1 MQRLNRTPQTGREC
15 RRGVALV
22 EFAIFMPLMAM
33 LVFGAIET
41 SNMVYLRQGLKSAAY
56 EVARSVTRQDGV
68 QADAEVRGY
77 QALDARDVVG
87 ATITITPP
95 VDEETEPGTIIDVT
109 VSAPADANADGP
121 QWFFQGQVLRTS
133 VKMARM

>member
-1 MQRLNRTPQTGREC
+1 M
-15 RRGVALV
+15 ALV
-22 EFAIFMPLMAM
+22 EFAIFLPLMAM

-56 EVARSVTRQDGV
+56 EVAQSVTRQDGV
-68 QADAEVRGY
+68 QADAEARGH
-77 QALDARDVVG
+77 QALNARGIVG
-87 ATITITPP
+87 ATITITPT
-95 VDEETEPGTIIDVT
+95 VTALTQPGTVIDVR

-121 QWFFQGQVLRTS
+121 QWFYEGQVVTSS